1 MHGTMSLKK
10 IKRMLASH
18 EEFLK
23 KKKKKRKKNKKNP
36 SSLQTWEPGDVTSGD
51 D

>member
-18 EEFLK
+18 EEFL